1 MKKSVYILEKKLQQ
15 IVTSV
20 YNPALNPHKSALVK
34 LRNESI
40 KRSQNSQCVLA
51 FLWQYLKLGCLHDA
65 VIDDVRDFQVCN
77 EAMSKMG
84 VSDADKL
91 AIFMLVAAVLHL
103 GNVMFEENQDAKGQP
118 WVFML

>member
-1 MKKSVYILEKKLQQ
+1 MTQNIFTFVVSKTPGMKKSVYILEKKLQQ

-51 FLWQYLKLGCLHDA
+51 FL
-65 VIDDVRDFQVCN
+65 
-77 EAMSKMG
+77 
-84 VSDADKL
+84 
-91 AIFMLVAAVLHL
+91 
-103 GNVMFEENQDAKGQP
+103 
-118 WVFML
+118 